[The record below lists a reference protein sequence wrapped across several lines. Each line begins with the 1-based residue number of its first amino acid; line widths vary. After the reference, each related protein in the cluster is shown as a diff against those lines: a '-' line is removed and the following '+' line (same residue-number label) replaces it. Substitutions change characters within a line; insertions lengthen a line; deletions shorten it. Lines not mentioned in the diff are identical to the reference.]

1 MTQAR
6 LLVVTAMAVAWGVT
20 AAGAAS
26 PDHAL
31 TEAIKG
37 GSLEAVASLIAQG
50 VDVNARAEDGS
61 AALHWAV
68 HLSDLP
74 ATETLLRAGADPNLE
89 TSRRVPPLY
98 LVCENGNSAL
108 IEALLNAGADPSAA
122 ASGEPVVLTAARA
135 GNADAVKR
143 LIAKGASA
151 DVRETWRGQTA
162 LMWAASENYADV
174 IRVLIESGADVSA
187 HSLAGYNALLFA
199 ARENALD
206 AAAALVDAGADVNET
221 FEGTS
226 LLTIAIINLNYEM
239 AAFLASRGANVN
251 VAGGG
256 GSTPLHALVL
266 ARNRTTGGLGTS
278 AARRIPRGQI
288 TSSQLMTLL
297 IESGANVD
305 ARREPTPSQ
314 TNQTPT
320 LSDGR
325 LDLGGATPFLLAAKA
340 ADVDAM
346 RLLLAHG
353 ADPGPATF
361 GGTTPLMVAAG
372 LGYNESADA
381 GMKTERAILDA
392 MRLTIELGHDVNAV
406 NEFDQTALHGA
417 VYRGMNGLIQFLV
430 DRGAALDPKD
440 ALGRTPRELAQEG
453 LGRGQIHRD
462 EQSSFLLELGAVSE

>member
-239 AAFLASRGANVN
+239 AAFLASRGSERQRGRRGWLDPSACPRSG
-251 VAGGG
+251 AQSDDG
-256 GSTPLHALVL
+256 GSRYLRGPQNS
-266 ARNRTTGGLGTS
+266 AR
-278 AARRIPRGQI
+278 P
-288 TSSQLMTLL
+288 
-297 IESGANVD
+297 D
-305 ARREPTPSQ
+305 
-314 TNQTPT
+314 
-320 LSDGR
+320 
-325 LDLGGATPFLLAAKA
+325 
-340 ADVDAM
+340 
-346 RLLLAHG
+346 H
-353 ADPGPATF
+353 
-361 GGTTPLMVAAG
+361 
-372 LGYNESADA
+372 
-381 GMKTERAILDA
+381 
-392 MRLTIELGHDVNAV
+392 
-406 NEFDQTALHGA
+406 
-417 VYRGMNGLIQFLV
+417 
-430 DRGAALDPKD
+430 
-440 ALGRTPRELAQEG
+440 
-453 LGRGQIHRD
+453 
-462 EQSSFLLELGAVSE
+462 